1 MFPPLQGAGTHKR
14 MLNLGTQNEIGNLI
28 KERNDKESRKVYG
41 TISSIGGVIF
51 VVMLTLTILALV

>member
-1 MFPPLQGAGTHKR
+1 MAIKNIGTLIGAMILGAG
-14 MLNLGTQNEIGNLI
+14 LYYLI

>member
-1 MFPPLQGAGTHKR
+1 MAIKIIGTLIGAMILGAG
-14 MLNLGTQNEIGNLI
+14 LYYLI